1 MDTTSPGELVT
12 IVGGGRPVEGIVFAG
27 AARDRV
33 IVAVVDHVRGPGFR
47 AVTLAE
53 LEERTEPGAGDKAL
67 QQLIRRT
74 PVPAGHAASSA
85 AGVRNR
91 GAAHNRAPAHR
102 ATGK

>member
-1 MDTTSPGELVT
+1 MDTPAPGDLVT
-12 IVGGGRPVEGIVFAG
+12 IAAGRPLDGIVFTLLSGDRATV
-27 AARDRV
+27 AA
-33 IVAVVDHVRGPGFR
+33 IDHVRGPGFR
-47 AVTLAE
+47 TVALAE
-53 LEERTEPGAGDKAL
+53 LSERTEAGPGDKAL